1 MSRQDAIA
9 RGATP
14 HPTVPSMKRRS
25 HAHDYE
31 EPGIYMLT
39 LAVEGRR
46 RLLGTLTGKA
56 DAEEGTPDA
65 PRVILSPLGK
75 EVEMILQSI
84 PQRHPELEIWLR
96 VIMEDHLHLLVRVK
110 TRLPKHLGQVVAG
123 FKAACSKAYWRHLGL
138 PPSAPNPPASSPV
151 PPTSFPAPSASSP
164 ALPASFPAPSAS
176 SPASSSALQRA
187 GSVRVAE
194 AAGKRPSL
202 FEPGYHDRLLL
213 RAGQLTTLK
222 RYIADNPRRLA
233 VKRQHPQLFRKR
245 LHIRIGSQE
254 YAAYGNIFLLRKPD
268 KAQVLVHRADSPA
281 VHAAHMQ
288 EWQQLILNGGVL
300 VSPFI
305 SQREKEAR
313 DMARQHSGDLIIL
326 RENGFPDIFKPQGW
340 EFPYCAA
347 GHLLLLAP
355 WPHHNERTTIT
366 RRQCLS
372 LNDMARAI
380 AAITDER
387 AVLLPS

>member
-46 RLLGTLTGKA
+46 RLLGTLTGRP
-56 DAEEGTPDA
+56 DAEEGAPDS
-65 PRVILSPLGK
+65 PRVILSPLGE
-75 EVEMILQSI
+75 EVEKILQSI
-84 PQRHPELEIWLR
+84 PQRHPELEIWQR

-123 FKAACSKAYWRHLGL
+123 FKAACSKAYWQHLGL
-138 PPSAPNPPASSPV
+138 PPSAPNPPDS
-151 PPTSFPAPSASSP
+151 
-164 ALPASFPAPSAS
+164 LPATPVSPPIPQAS
-176 SPASSSALQRA
+176 SPASSSLRLPA
-187 GSVRVAE
+187 GSVPVAE
-194 AAGKRPSL
+194 AAGGRPSL

-222 RYIADNPRRLA
+222 HYIADNPRRLA

-305 SQREKEAR
+305 SPREKEAR
-313 DMARQHSGDLIIL
+313 NMARQFSGDLIIL

-340 EFPYCAA
+340 EFPYCAD

-372 LNDMARAI
+372 LNDMAH
-380 AAITDER
+380 AITAITLEQ
-387 AVLLPS
+387 AVILPS

>member
-9 RGATP
+9 RGVTP
-14 HPTVPSMKRRS
+14 LPTIPSMKRRC
-25 HAHDYE
+25 HAHDYN

-56 DAEEGTPDA
+56 DAADDAPDA
-65 PRVILSPLGK
+65 PRIILSPLGE
-75 EVEMILQSI
+75 EVEALIQTIS
-84 PQRHPELEIWLR
+84 QQHPEIEIWQR
-96 VIMEDHLHLLVRVK
+96 VVMEDHLHLLLRVK
-110 TRLPKHLGQVVAG
+110 SRLPKHLGQVVAG

-138 PPSAPNPPASSPV
+138 PPSAPNPPASSP
-151 PPTSFPAPSASSP
+151 
-164 ALPASFPAPSAS
+164 
-176 SPASSSALQRA
+176 ASSSLPHPAGPVPVAGAAGSHPA
-187 GSVRVAE
+187 GSVPMAE

-213 RAGQLTTLK
+213 RAGQLATLK
-222 RYIADNPRRLA
+222 RYLNDNPRRLA

-268 KAQVLVHRADSPA
+268 KAQVLVHRADTPA
-281 VHAAHMQ
+281 QHAAHMQ
-288 EWQQLILNGGVL
+288 QWQQLALNGGVL

-305 SQREKEAR
+305 SPREKEAR
-313 DMARQHSGDLIIL
+313 DMARQFSGDLIIL

-355 WPHHNERTTIT
+355 WPHHNERTIIT

-372 LNDMARAI
+372 LNDMAHTI
-380 AAITDER
+380 AALTDEQ
-387 AVLLPS
+387 AILLPS